1 MTIRRFLFCIAAIS
15 LFSSFLPVAY
25 AVDSRGIEAVRGK
38 KVLDS
43 ADLKVIDDFLA
54 QALNEILNTD
64 DFTSISNTRAIIIA
78 NSASTEPGQVQFAEQ
93 FSQSAQSRILAA
105 LQQADGLTPPS
116 RRFRI
121 VTNLLMLLDDLAD
134 LRLINLPLKY
144 VDGKNAVIS
153 YWAVHCVTNPGI
165 INKLNSGKEPDAAR
179 QIVRRLDEIIPVA
192 EPETLGLIA
201 TFGGSVK
208 IPDGAELL
216 FKVADR
222 RIASYA
228 DWSVKYELL
237 DAAILQ
243 LLADKMEPA
252 NPGRAEAAKRFGQM
266 YSYVF
271 QRYIKGDK
279 TLNKTQKEQLAS
291 VLVETEKNCL
301 HKLLKKQSN
310 AIKKA
315 VDAGDLNVLLTEHN
329 NLLGNPTK
337 QGTLTA
343 EINFDYGKAADGSQ
357 LKSPLVL
364 AEPGKS
370 S

>member
-1 MTIRRFLFCIAAIS
+1 
-15 LFSSFLPVAY
+15 
-25 AVDSRGIEAVRGK
+25 
-38 KVLDS
+38 
-43 ADLKVIDDFLA
+43 
-54 QALNEILNTD
+54 
-64 DFTSISNTRAIIIA
+64 
-78 NSASTEPGQVQFAEQ
+78 
-93 FSQSAQSRILAA
+93 
-105 LQQADGLTPPS
+105 
-116 RRFRI
+116 
-121 VTNLLMLLDDLAD
+121 MLLDDLAD
-134 LRLINLPLKY
+134 LRLINLSLKY
-144 VDGKNAVIS
+144 VDDKNAVIS
-153 YWAVHCVTNPGI
+153 YWAVHCVTNPAI
-165 INKLNSGKEPDAAR
+165 INKLNPGKEPDTAR

-208 IPDGAELL
+208 IPDGADLL
-216 FKVADR
+216 LKVADR

-243 LLADKMEPA
+243 LLVDKMEPT
-252 NPGRAEAAKRFGQM
+252 NSGRAAAGRRFGQL

-279 TLNKTQKEQLAS
+279 TLNKTQKEQLAT

-301 HKLLKKQSN
+301 PKLLKKQSN

-315 VDAGDLNVLLTEHN
+315 VDAGDLNALQAEHN
-329 NLLGNPTK
+329 NLLGDGTK
-337 QGTLTA
+337 RGLLAA
-343 EINFDYGKAADGSQ
+343 EANFDYGKAADGSQ
-357 LKSPLVL
+357 LKAPLVL